1 MEFSVVVPVCNEEK
15 AVAPLH
21 ERLVGTLKKTGQ
33 PFEII
38 FVDDGS
44 TDSTFENL
52 QKLSPIKIIRLRRN
66 LGQTRALAA
75 GFNTAQG
82 KFIISLDGD
91 LQNDPADIPKM
102 LRQMKEDNLDV
113 ICGWRKNRQDPLFRK
128 LYSKAAYLLRKFL
141 LDDQVHDAGCS
152 LRIYTKKSIES
163 LDLYGEMHRFIP
175 ALIAW
180 QGFKVGE
187 IEVAHYP
194 RRHAKSHY
202 NNARLIKGVLD
213 AFNIWFW
220 QNYSQRPLHVFGT
233 LGIVFATLG
242 SLFLV
247 ILAAARIFWEVPLR
261 DRIWPLMAILSIF
274 TGLQF
279 FTSGL
284 LADMLVR
291 NRRHQKNRRP
301 KTDIIAQIV
310 EQ

>member
-1 MEFSVVVPVCNEEK
+1 VVIPIYNEKES
-15 AVAPLH
+15 VAPLH
-21 ERLVGTLKKTGQ
+21 EGLVETLRSIDR

-44 TDSTFENL
+44 TDGTFENL
-52 QKLSPIKIIRLRRN
+52 KKLSPIKIIRLRRN
-66 LGQTRALAA
+66 LGQTQALAA
-75 GFNTAQG
+75 GFKAAQG

-91 LQNDPADIPKM
+91 LQNDPADIPSM
-102 LRQMKEDNLDV
+102 LYQMEKSNLDV
-113 ICGWRKNRQDPLFRK
+113 ICGWRKNRQDPLLRK
-128 LYSKAAYLLRKFL
+128 LYSKAAYLLRKGL
-141 LDDQVHDAGCS
+141 LNDKIHDSGCS

-175 ALIAW
+175 ALITW

-187 IEVAHYP
+187 IEVTHHP

-202 NNARLIKGVLD
+202 SNARLIKGALD

-233 LGIVFATLG
+233 LGIVFAALG
-242 SLFLV
+242 SLILV
-247 ILAAARIFWEVPLR
+247 VLAAARIFWEVPLR
-261 DRIWPLMAILSIF
+261 DRIWPLIAILFIF

-291 NRRHQKNRRP
+291 NRRHHKNHRP
-301 KTDIIAQIV
+301 ETDVVAQIV